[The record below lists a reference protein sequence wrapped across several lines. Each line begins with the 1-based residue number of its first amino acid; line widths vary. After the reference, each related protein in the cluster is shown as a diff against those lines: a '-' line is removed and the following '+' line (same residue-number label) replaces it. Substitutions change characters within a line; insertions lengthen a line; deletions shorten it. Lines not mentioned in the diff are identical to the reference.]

1 MFVEHEV
8 PIQLP
13 VGLVERALIASTSA
27 FEGLG
32 EAAYRHGEELRG
44 RVGPDA
50 PIAKEIVVQL
60 GKPRIS
66 SHGLAI
72 PVTWRATGAQS
83 LFPKLEGELEAK
95 AVPGDGTVLNLR
107 ASYDPPFGWVGDLL
121 DRLLLGRIAHLTV
134 ADWVSQVASA
144 IENQNE
150 APVPDTAPQV

>member
-8 PIQLP
+8 SVELPIG
-13 VGLVERALIASTSA
+13 VVERALIASTSD

-50 PIAKEIVVQL
+50 PVAKEIVVQL
-60 GKPRIS
+60 GRPRIS

-95 AVPGDGTVLNLR
+95 AVPGNGTVLNLK

-121 DRLLLGRIAHLTV
+121 DRLLLGRIAQLTI
-134 ADWVSQVASA
+134 ADWVGKVALAIQSQAEIQRQA
-144 IENQNE
+144 
-150 APVPDTAPQV
+150 